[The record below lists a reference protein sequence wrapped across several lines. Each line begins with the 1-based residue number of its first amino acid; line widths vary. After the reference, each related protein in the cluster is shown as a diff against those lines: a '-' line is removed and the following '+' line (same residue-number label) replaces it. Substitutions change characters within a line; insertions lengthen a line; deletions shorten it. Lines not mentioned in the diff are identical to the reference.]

1 MHPRF
6 LVRFVLLDL
15 EFSVLCCVIG
25 SHFVFLFFI
34 FVLAV
39 LRFSASDYSFGIFKL
54 VFIENQQYNSI
65 QFNILLASHLM
76 HTSIE

>member
-15 EFSVLCCVIG
+15 ELFVLCCVIG
-25 SHFVFLFFI
+25 SHFV

-39 LRFSASDYSFGIFKL
+39 LRFSASDYPFGIFKL

-65 QFNILLASHLM
+65 QFNIVLASYLM